1 MQGQRSC
8 EKEKPMAGYRIVRIN
23 DDIKRELSELI
34 PTLKDPRVRGLISI
48 TRVDTTADLR
58 YCKVYVSA
66 LDKSDVK
73 DMIRGLKSA
82 SGYLRRELAKRMT
95 LRYTPELIF
104 TPDDSIDQGNRVL
117 GMLGKL
123 KDAEP
128 VGPSSD
134 PMAKV
139 EEEGGEDA

>member
-1 MQGQRSC
+1 
-8 EKEKPMAGYRIVRIN
+8 MAGYRIVRIN

-66 LDKSDVK
+66 LDKGDGK
-73 DMIRGLKSA
+73 DLIRGLKSA
-82 SGYLRRELAKRMT
+82 SGFLRRELAKRMS

-104 TPDDSIDQGNRVL
+104 TPDDSIDQGNRII

-128 VGPSSD
+128 AGPSSD
-134 PMAKV
+134 PLARV

>member
-1 MQGQRSC
+1 
-8 EKEKPMAGYRIVRIN
+8 MAGYRIVRIN

-134 PMAKV
+134 PMAKL

>member
-1 MQGQRSC
+1 
-8 EKEKPMAGYRIVRIN
+8 MAGYRIVRIN

-34 PTLKDPRVRGLISI
+34 PTLKDPRVHGLISV

-66 LDKSDVK
+66 FDKSNGK

-82 SGYLRRELAKRMT
+82 AGFLRRELAKRMT

-104 TPDDSIDQGNRVL
+104 TADDSIDQGNRII
-117 GMLGKL
+117 GMLGKIQ
-123 KDAEP
+123 DAEP
-128 VGPSSD
+128 AGPSTD
-134 PMAKV
+134 PVAQNKN
-139 EEEGGEDA
+139 ERGEDA